1 MGVAGVPAWWLAV
14 HFLVALAGTWA
25 ARRYALH
32 RSLIDH
38 PGERR
43 SHQQATPRGGGLGI
57 VIALLLALGWLAWTL
72 PGMRLPLLAAAAGLL
87 LVAGVGWADD
97 HRPLPALP
105 RLLVHAMA
113 AVLFAAALFVHGES
127 PWLCLGAG
135 LLALVLVNVWNFMDG
150 IDALAASQAAIVAC
164 GYLLLGIG
172 GAAAWLAAALVVAA
186 LGFLPFN
193 LPRARVFLGDIGSG
207 ALGFAIACVLALS
220 WARLPESEWGLLLLP
235 LAAFGID
242 AGLTLASRILN
253 GERWWEAHVSHS
265 YQRWARRSGHSRVA
279 VAYAGWTLAGVVLML
294 SLPADGWWTRAA
306 AGLFL
311 AAGAYAWWNL
321 RSRGEQLME
330 GTE

>member
-1 MGVAGVPAWWLAV
+1 MAVAGVPAWWLAV

-57 VIALLLALGWLAWTL
+57 VIALLLAFGWLAWTL
-72 PGMRLPLLAAAAGLL
+72 PDKRLPLLAAAAGLL

-105 RLLVHAMA
+105 RLLAHALA
-113 AVLFAAALFVHGES
+113 AALLAAALFVHGES

-135 LLALVLVNVWNFMDG
+135 LLAVVLVNVWNFMDG

-164 GYLLLGIG
+164 GYLLLGTG
-172 GAAAWLAAALVVAA
+172 GAAAWLAAALSASA

-207 ALGFAIACVLALS
+207 ALGFAIACVLGLS

-242 AGLTLASRILN
+242 ASLTLASRILN
-253 GERWWEAHVSHS
+253 RDRWWEAHLSHA
-265 YQRWARRSGHSRVA
+265 YQRWARRCGHSRVA

-294 SLPADGWWTRAA
+294 WLPADAWWTPAA

-311 AAGAYAWWNL
+311 AAGAFAWWRS

-330 GTE
+330 GAE